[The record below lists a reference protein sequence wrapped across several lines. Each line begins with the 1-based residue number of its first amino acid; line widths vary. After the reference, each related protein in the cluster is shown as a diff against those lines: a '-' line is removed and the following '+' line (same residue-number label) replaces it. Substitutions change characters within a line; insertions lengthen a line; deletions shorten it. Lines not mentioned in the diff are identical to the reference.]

1 VSALFACFEVAM
13 QIARNAVVRIDYV
26 LTDDQQQVL
35 DRSEAG
41 EPLTYL
47 HGARNLITGLENALE
62 GKKAGDQLDVRIPA
76 AEAYGERDD
85 RLVQMVPREM
95 FEDSQEIQIGMQFHS
110 ADEEGNVTIV
120 TVTHATDDTVTVD
133 ANHPLAGVPLTFSV
147 TVVDVRAA
155 TPEELQHGHAHG
167 PGGHHHE

>member
-1 VSALFACFEVAM
+1 M

-26 LTDDQQQVL
+26 LTDDQQQII

-47 HGARNLITGLENALE
+47 HGARNIIPGLENALE
-62 GKKAGDQLDVRIPA
+62 GKKSGESLTVRIPA
-76 AEAYGERDD
+76 ADAYGERDD

-95 FEDSQEIQIGMQFHS
+95 FEDSQEIQVGMQFHS
-110 ADEEGNVTIV
+110 ADPEGNVTIV
-120 TVTHATDDTVTVD
+120 TVTHATDDTITVD
-133 ANHPLAGVPLTFSV
+133 ANHPLAGMPLTFAV

-155 TPEELQHGHAHG
+155 TPEELAHGHVHG
-167 PGGHHHE
+167 EGGHHHD

>member
-1 VSALFACFEVAM
+1 M

-26 LTDDQQQVL
+26 LTDDQQQVI

-47 HGARNLITGLENALE
+47 HGARNIIPGLENALE
-62 GKKAGDQLDVRIPA
+62 GKKAGEQLNVRIPA

-110 ADEEGNVTIV
+110 ADEEGHVTVV
-120 TVTHATDDTVTVD
+120 TVTHATDDTITVD
-133 ANHPLAGVPLTFSV
+133 ANHPLAGMPLTFNV

-167 PGGHHHE
+167 PGGHHHD